1 MKFHP
6 ERSMAPTIKSCVRK
20 RAQYHCI
27 RVAALQ
33 GSIYKMH
40 AELPEQIQ
48 CPHGGIYCKALP
60 HATRFLIKPQQKRV
74 KQHQEMMKSLKK
86 GIKIITNGGI
96 IGTIIKFEG
105 DDIAVVEIAQ
115 GVRVRISKSS
125 IAEVTDD
132 KAASGESANDN

>member
-1 MKFHP
+1 MNLLLSPAF
-6 ERSMAPTIKSCVRK
+6 
-20 RAQYHCI
+20 
-27 RVAALQ
+27 AADDSAAVSATASSPAANVPYDL
-33 GSIYKMH
+33 SAEKMMQDNFII
-40 AELPEQIQ
+40 LGVLFFIFYF
-48 CPHGGIYCKALP
+48 I
-60 HATRFLIKPQQKRV
+60 LIKPQQKRV

-86 GIKIITNGGI
+86 GTKIITNGGI

-132 KAASGESANDN
+132 KASGGESANDN

>member
-1 MKFHP
+1 MSFLLSP
-6 ERSMAPTIKSCVRK
+6 AF
-20 RAQYHCI
+20 
-27 RVAALQ
+27 AADDSSAVNSAAGTQPATNAVPYDL
-33 GSIYKMH
+33 SAEKMMQDNFII
-40 AELPEQIQ
+40 LGVLFFIFYF
-48 CPHGGIYCKALP
+48 I
-60 HATRFLIKPQQKRV
+60 LIKPQQRRV
-74 KQHQEMMKSLKK
+74 KQHQAMMKSLKK
-86 GIKIITNGGI
+86 GIKIITNGGL

>member
-1 MKFHP
+1 MNFFSP
-6 ERSMAPTIKSCVRK
+6 AL
-20 RAQYHCI
+20 
-27 RVAALQ
+27 AADDNTAANSTAAGQ
-33 GSIYKMH
+33 GAANTAVNTVPYDLSAEKMMQDNFII
-40 AELPEQIQ
+40 LGVLFFIFYF
-48 CPHGGIYCKALP
+48 I
-60 HATRFLIKPQQKRV
+60 LIKPQQKRV

>member
-1 MKFHP
+1 MNFLLSP
-6 ERSMAPTIKSCVRK
+6 AF
-20 RAQYHCI
+20 
-27 RVAALQ
+27 AADDSSAVNPAAGTQSATNAVPYDL
-33 GSIYKMH
+33 SAEKMMQDNFII
-40 AELPEQIQ
+40 LGVLFFIFYF
-48 CPHGGIYCKALP
+48 I
-60 HATRFLIKPQQKRV
+60 LIKPQQRRV
-74 KQHQEMMKSLKK
+74 KQHQVMMKSLKK
-86 GIKIITNGGI
+86 GIKIITNGGL